1 MNKYQ
6 ELLNNLTV
14 LSNKY
19 DLSVKLELELKNGEL
34 TFDAKD
40 IKITLTDADK
50 IDAIINDLS
59 YAIIDPEELSV
70 FVTLI
75 HSNNDRTKV
84 IAMIANWIERV

>member
-34 TFDAKD
+34 TFDTED
-40 IKITLTDADK
+40 IEIIFTDADK
-50 IDAIINDLS
+50 TDAIINDLG
-59 YAIIDPEELSV
+59 YAMINPEELSV

-75 HSNNDRTKV
+75 HSNDDQTKV
-84 IAMIANWIERV
+84 VAMLAN

>member
-19 DLSVKLELELKNGEL
+19 DLSVKLELELKNGE
-34 TFDAKD
+34 
-40 IKITLTDADK
+40 ITLTDADK

-75 HSNNDRTKV
+75 HSNNDRTNV
-84 IAMIANWIERV
+84 IAMIAN

>member
-19 DLSVKLELELKNGEL
+19 DLSVKLELELKNDEF
-34 TFDAKD
+34 TFDAED
-40 IKITLTDADK
+40 IEITFTDANK
-50 IDAIINDLS
+50 MNAIINDLG
-59 YAIIDPEELSV
+59 YAMIDPEELSV

-75 HSNNDRTKV
+75 HSNDDREKV
-84 IAMIANWIERV
+84 VAMIGN